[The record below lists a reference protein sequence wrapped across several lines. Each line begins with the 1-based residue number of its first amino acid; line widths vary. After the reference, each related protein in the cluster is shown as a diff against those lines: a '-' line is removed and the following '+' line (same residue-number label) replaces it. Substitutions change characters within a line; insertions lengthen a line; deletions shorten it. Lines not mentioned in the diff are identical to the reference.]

1 MKTANSKFWCKKVK
15 RLASSP
21 ACRCLPAGWRGPG
34 SFWSSKVGPFII
46 SLAPQINKNLRDSK
60 RCHVS
65 TVLMSWHPPRSCP
78 HITIHREVRSGR
90 EHRQPEQKRN
100 RSWILRGLEN
110 TAVYWFY
117 RRKSSLLFWNEPGCA
132 VWLLTC
138 QINPSTPPWLS
149 LHLNSPLKLRGKQP
163 RPIEHW
169 AKSTNVLN
177 WQYRTGGRNTQSFQ
191 ARIGLVSVG
200 LLRDCSRKGESRASV
215 ASSGQRA
222 AHLTLPSITSWQLLL
237 RSRGGRRKDKDRERW
252 REEQRSQRQIAWVPI
267 PTYKNKYLP

>member
-1 MKTANSKFWCKKVK
+1 MKTTNSKFWCKKVK

-65 TVLMSWHPPRSCP
+65 TVLMSWHPPHSCP

-149 LHLNSPLKLRGKQP
+149 LHLNSPLKLRGKAAASNRALGKKHECSELTISHRRQ
-163 RPIEHW
+163 EHPVLS
-169 AKSTNVLN
+169 STNRSGFCWLAARLLKKRRVTGISGVL
-177 WQYRTGGRNTQSFQ
+177 WT
-191 ARIGLVSVG
+191 
-200 LLRDCSRKGESRASV
+200 ES
-215 ASSGQRA
+215 SSSYA
-222 AHLTLPSITSWQLLL
+222 ALHHVLAAAP
-237 RSRGGRRKDKDRERW
+237 EEPW
-252 REEQRSQRQIAWVPI
+252 R
-267 PTYKNKYLP
+267 